1 MEQKIDLEGHRA
13 RLRGRFQKSGFE
25 GFHEYEIV
33 ELLLTLCIPRR
44 DVKNLAK
51 RLFNHFG
58 SIRGLLD
65 ASEQELRQVEGIGE
79 VTPVALRIIRE
90 TANLYL
96 RQTAEEKIVLNNSTD
111 LEAFWRARLSPL
123 TNEVFEVA
131 YLDHRFQ
138 LQKNGVE
145 RLSEG
150 TVNRTVIYPR
160 QVMESALRRSAS
172 GLVLAHNHPTGYPEP
187 SAQDKNLT
195 DALIAAGRSLNIQII
210 DHIIVAANKVFSFR
224 REGLISSVA

>member
-1 MEQKIDLEGHRA
+1 MFVDVFFNYPLIFDTQYMEQKIDLEGHRA

-96 RQTAEEKIVLNNSTD
+96 RQTAEEKIVLN
-111 LEAFWRARLSPL
+111 LIKEQRL
-123 TNEVFEVA
+123 
-131 YLDHRFQ
+131 
-138 LQKNGVE
+138 LQEK
-145 RLSEG
+145 
-150 TVNRTVIYPR
+150 
-160 QVMESALRRSAS
+160 
-172 GLVLAHNHPTGYPEP
+172 
-187 SAQDKNLT
+187 
-195 DALIAAGRSLNIQII
+195 LNIQ
-210 DHIIVAANKVFSFR
+210 N
-224 REGLISSVA
+224 